1 MDSAVQPPLPAAA
14 SVDVGRLI
22 EAQKPGWIL
31 VRLVLVCWLV
41 TFFDGFDTNAIA
53 FAAPY
58 LSKAYLFD
66 KSQMSIVFSI
76 GGVGTMCGG
85 FVFGPLGDQVGRR
98 RAVITATLI
107 FSILTLL
114 LALST
119 EYWELLSVRFLNG
132 VALGGALPLIW
143 ALGVEYVPI
152 RYRATVVTLIMLG
165 YGIGVGVAG
174 PIAVMLLPRFGWQAI
189 FVFGGITSLLA
200 TLALWA
206 LLPESVRFLA
216 ARGTDLARLRRLVH
230 WVDPRRADPPDTRY
244 VLNLP
249 QAQERQSWT
258 PSPLLSGQ
266 LRWVTLL
273 LWTGYL
279 ASSMV
284 AFFFTSWGP
293 TMFEELGLSRA
304 SAAWAV
310 SMNSLAGAI
319 GGVALM
325 RFTDRLGVISI
336 AVMPAISVPALLII
350 GLAPIAPMTAVLTMG
365 VLYVFLGGSHYGII
379 SIAGTFY
386 PTPQRA
392 LGTGWMSGVGKL
404 GSVLAPL
411 LGGVLL
417 SSGMPVQKIFA
428 LLAIYPGIFALC
440 GLALG
445 LLERS
450 GRVRAAA

>member
-1 MDSAVQPPLPAAA
+1 
-14 SVDVGRLI
+14 
-22 EAQKPGWIL
+22 
-31 VRLVLVCWLV
+31 
-41 TFFDGFDTNAIA
+41 
-53 FAAPY
+53 
-58 LSKAYLFD
+58 
-66 KSQMSIVFSI
+66 
-76 GGVGTMCGG
+76 
-85 FVFGPLGDQVGRR
+85 
-98 RAVITATLI
+98 
-107 FSILTLL
+107 
-114 LALST
+114 
-119 EYWELLSVRFLNG
+119 
-132 VALGGALPLIW
+132 
-143 ALGVEYVPI
+143 
-152 RYRATVVTLIMLG
+152 
-165 YGIGVGVAG
+165 
-174 PIAVMLLPRFGWQAI
+174 
-189 FVFGGITSLLA
+189 
-200 TLALWA
+200 
-206 LLPESVRFLA
+206 
-216 ARGTDLARLRRLVH
+216 
-230 WVDPRRADPPDTRY
+230 
-244 VLNLP
+244 
-249 QAQERQSWT
+249 
-258 PSPLLSGQ
+258 
-266 LRWVTLL
+266 
-273 LWTGYL
+273 
-279 ASSMV
+279 
-284 AFFFTSWGP
+284 
-293 TMFEELGLSRA
+293 
-304 SAAWAV
+304 
-310 SMNSLAGAI
+310 MNSLAGAI